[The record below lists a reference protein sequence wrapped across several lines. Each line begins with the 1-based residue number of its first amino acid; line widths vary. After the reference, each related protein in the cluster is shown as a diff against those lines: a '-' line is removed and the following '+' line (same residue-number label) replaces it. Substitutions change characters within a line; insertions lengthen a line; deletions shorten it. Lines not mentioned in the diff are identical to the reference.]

1 VYAHKIVSLEGPDAV
16 RWMEVPEPGG
26 AGQVLVDVVA
36 AGVSFA
42 DLLQTRG
49 EYQMRPPL
57 PYTPGMDA
65 AGVVR
70 SAPRHA
76 GIEVGQRVAVLL
88 RHGCWQ
94 EVVSAPVSGYWH
106 CPRT

>member
-1 VYAHKIVSLEGPDAV
+1 MFAHKIVEFAGPDDV
-16 RWMEVPEPGG
+16 QWVEVAEPAANHG
-26 AGQVLVDVVA
+26 VVIDVAA

-49 EYQMRPPL
+49 AYQMRLAL

-70 SAPRHA
+70 SAADSSGWHA
-76 GIEVGQRVAVLL
+76 GQRVAVLL
-88 RHGCWQ
+88 SHGCWQ
-94 EVVSAPVSGYWH
+94 EVVSA
-106 CPRT
+106 